1 MSLSSMINNSHLI
14 KRIPA
19 THHIIYRII
28 LKMIDIVTY
37 EMRFNNIV
45 PIYKQT
51 KSKAQGNASI
61 ISNAKFLAE
70 DTPPFSL

>member
-45 PIYKQT
+45 PIYKTDQI
-51 KSKAQGNASI
+51 KGARECLHHLQRQ
-61 ISNAKFLAE
+61 ISSRRHTAI
-70 DTPPFSL
+70 